1 MTNKKTG
8 FVNTVND
15 ASVTKEFLNGKEV
28 QTEPLKE
35 TKPKVKKKEA
45 SDNADKT

>member
-1 MTNKKTG
+1 MANKKPG

-15 ASVTKEFLNGKEV
+15 ASVRKVIHEGKDV

-35 TKPKVKKKEA
+35 TKPKAKTKGV

>member
-1 MTNKKTG
+1 MTKSEKPG

-15 ASVTKEFLNGKEV
+15 ASKRKVINNDKEV

-35 TKPKVKKKEA
+35 TKPKVRKREVS
-45 SDNADKT
+45 SDAD